1 MKLSKPEIEKK
12 VKEILSEVLV
22 APKESITLNANLAQD
37 LGADSLDNVEIVMYL
52 EEEFGYVIPDTAAEK
67 LETVEDI
74 INYIE
79 EREKD
84 EV

>member
-1 MKLSKPEIEKK
+1 MKLSKSEIERK

-22 APKESITLNANLAQD
+22 APKESITLNANLAHD

-52 EEEFGYVIPDTAAEK
+52 EEEFGYIIPDAVTEK

-79 EREKD
+79 EREKN